1 MKVVGFR
8 SATLFRRK
16 CSPPPTTECLSL
28 YELQDNNGPLAQDHS
43 VRTPFMPCVGNLEG
57 FRSMQNGP
65 LRQTRTNVGDKCGSQ
80 RLKPDNTTT
89 IQHHDNTTTR
99 MARTVLLPI
108 HIPNLVH
115 ISAPQTNGVNQEV
128 FFTLPDT
135 NQRHRFFGTP
145 PSLARIAC

>member
-1 MKVVGFR
+1 MDEV
-8 SATLFRRK
+8 STLFRRK

-43 VRTPFMPCVGNLEG
+43 VRTPFMPCVGNLKG

-89 IQHHDNTTTR
+89 IQPLEWQGRYSYQYIYQIWSTFLLHKR
-99 MARTVLLPI
+99 MVLTKRSFSPYQTPI
-108 HIPNLVH
+108 NAI
-115 ISAPQTNGVNQEV
+115 V
-128 FFTLPDT
+128 F
-135 NQRHRFFGTP
+135 
-145 PSLARIAC
+145 LARRHH